1 MQITNVHKVPEPLM
15 TLAKREYYSKG
26 AAQYSVT
33 EIMSPPKVRRLRE
46 KHDADIV
53 QDVSEMLWSLL
64 GSALHV
70 VMERGETEG
79 WTKEERLFAAVDGV
93 TISGAIDLQEE
104 TPEGVV
110 IIDYKFTSAWA
121 VMQEKEEWAQQL
133 NIYKWLVETVKGKK
147 VVGLKICA
155 LVRDYS
161 RHDRKEG
168 YPAAPIAMI
177 DVPLWTSEKTE
188 AYIRE
193 RLEMHREAKMRADFG
208 EDLQACSDEER
219 WMSETT
225 YAVKR
230 DGRKTAIRVLK
241 NLEEATQMAEK
252 EKGYVETRHGEPRR
266 CTGNYCGVSEW
277 CKQFQDELYAK
288 EGSMV
293 GLAQEQPAGLDAL

>member
-1 MQITNVHKVPEPLM
+1 M
-15 TLAKREYYSKG
+15 TLARREYYSKG
-26 AAQYSVT
+26 DAQYSVT

-46 KHDADIV
+46 KHDAEMT
-53 QDVSEMLWSLL
+53 QDVSDMLWSLL

-79 WTKEERLFAAVDGV
+79 WTKEERLFAEVDGV
-93 TISGAIDLQEE
+93 KISGAIDLQEE
-104 TPEGVV
+104 TPEGIV
-110 IIDYKFTSAWA
+110 IHDYKFTSAWA

-155 LVRDYS
+155 LVRDFN

-168 YPAAPIAMI
+168 YPAAPIAVI
-177 DVPLWTSEKTE
+177 DVPMWDAAKTL
-188 AYIRE
+188 AYIQE

-230 DGRKTAIRVLK
+230 EGRKTAIRVLK
-241 NLEEATQMAEK
+241 NLDEANEMAAK
-252 EKGYVETRHGEPRR
+252 EKGYVENRFGEPRR
-266 CTGNYCGVSEW
+266 CTGNYCGVSQW
-277 CKQFQDELYAK
+277 CQQYQLTK
-288 EGSMV
+288 EGFHESN
-293 GLAQEQPAGLDAL
+293 